1 MTPDHVRQVLV
12 DLEMSYGQRFADQ
25 YANVDGN
32 RLVAHWVRHLA
43 DASWVKWP
51 AALVYLH
58 RSINNGRVPTLA
70 DVVEACEQRAR
81 TRVAI

>member
-1 MTPDHVRQVLV
+1 MTPANVRQVLV

-25 YANVDGN
+25 YANVDTE
-32 RLVAHWVRHLA
+32 RLVAHWARHLVA
-43 DASWVKWP
+43 ASWEKWP

-58 RSINNGRVPTLA
+58 RSVNSGRVPTLA

-81 TRVAI
+81 TAVSM